1 MNHKDAPVAELQG
14 RIRIG
19 MAAVTLTATH
29 PGKCIR
35 PYALS
40 AARRLKYPLNH
51 RTIGQSFVRTAISP
65 ENAVETDIDS
75 TLAPAHFG
83 RGFLLTL
90 NIPEA
95 SRSSPDFTF
104 PAINVILSVHNV
116 IYTIQLFG
124 LRGSR
129 MALLF
134 LFPLCSVILAS
145 ITNVPQVP
153 LYSCVF
159 SSQLLS

>member
-19 MAAVTLTATH
+19 MADVTVTATH

-51 RTIGQSFVRTAISP
+51 RPIGQFFVRTAISQ

-83 RGFLLTL
+83 RGFLLKL
-90 NIPEA
+90 NIPDA
-95 SRSSPDFTF
+95 S
-104 PAINVILSVHNV
+104 
-116 IYTIQLFG
+116 
-124 LRGSR
+124 
-129 MALLF
+129 
-134 LFPLCSVILAS
+134 
-145 ITNVPQVP
+145 
-153 LYSCVF
+153 
-159 SSQLLS
+159 